1 MGLAGMGVPDHSHM
15 PRADVLLFEH
25 LVETQR
31 AVSFAAGARDAKF
44 SLQ

>member
-1 MGLAGMGVPDHSHM
+1 MGLAGMGIPDYSHV
-15 PRADVLLFEH
+15 PRAHVLLFEH

-31 AVSFAAGARDAKF
+31 AVSFAVGTRDAKF